1 MKIVSFEPLNFAE
14 RLYLPEIFKG
24 LANTFRHLV
33 AKPNF
38 TVQYPE
44 VKRPEVRGFHGEHYL
59 KKDSEGR
66 PKCVA
71 CFMCSTICPANCIH
85 IEAGPSP
92 DPDRDKIP
100 VRFDINMLVC
110 IYCGLCE
117 EACPCDAIAL
127 STRHFTVVDNR
138 KDAVRSI
145 DRLLADCPEP
155 PGGTFKIEGHQ
166 TRNELMGEG
175 PTAELAKR
183 VDGSTP
189 PVYES
194 KST

>member
-1 MKIVSFEPLNFAE
+1 MKVVSFKPLNLLE
-14 RLYLPEIFKG
+14 KSYLPEIAKG

-44 VKRPEVRGFHGEHYL
+44 KKCPEVRGFHGEHYL

-85 IEAGPSP
+85 IEATPSP
-92 DPDRDKIP
+92 WPDRDKVP
-100 VRFDINMLVC
+100 AKFEINMLVC

-127 STRHFTVVDNR
+127 STKHFQVVDNR
-138 KDAVRSI
+138 KDAIRGL
-145 DRLLADCPEP
+145 DRLLASCPEP
-155 PGGTFKIEGHQ
+155 AGGTFKLDGHR
-166 TRNELMGEG
+166 TRNELMGER
-175 PTAELAKR
+175 PTADLANWLPR
-183 VDGSTP
+183 
-189 PVYES
+189 ES
-194 KST
+194 AEEQA